1 MGGYVQGQ
9 DADLD
14 VALQMWPQLV
24 DHIRSRKHKKPIL
37 GPERSSGV
45 VGRVGL
51 NYVTSPREN
60 HEKIA
65 LKQRL
70 DVMRKS
76 RSLAVL
82 REELQKTESLCEQ
95 LDGILKDIMAR
106 TGEQS
111 VASLRADSGT
121 VPMFWNNSKRW
132 KTEVNSCAPKFTMPI
147 RNWRKRAAKARAQ
160 DAAKIQKR
168 LRLEKTEQSGI

>member
-1 MGGYVQGQ
+1 M
-9 DADLD
+9 A
-14 VALQMWPQLV
+14 P
-24 DHIRSRKHKKPIL
+24 
-37 GPERSSGV
+37 
-45 VGRVGL
+45 
-51 NYVTSPREN
+51 PREKIF
-60 HEKIA
+60 EKVA

-111 VASLRADSGT
+111 VASL
-121 VPMFWNNSKRW
+121 
-132 KTEVNSCAPKFTMPI
+132 
-147 RNWRKRAAKARAQ
+147 AR
-160 DAAKIQKR
+160 R
-168 LRLEKTEQSGI
+168 

>member
-1 MGGYVQGQ
+1 M
-9 DADLD
+9 A
-14 VALQMWPQLV
+14 P
-24 DHIRSRKHKKPIL
+24 
-37 GPERSSGV
+37 
-45 VGRVGL
+45 
-51 NYVTSPREN
+51 PRE
-60 HEKIA
+60 KIFKKVA

-95 LDGILKDIMAR
+95 LEGILKDIMAH

-111 VASLRADSGT
+111 VANLRADSWYRSN
-121 VPMFWNNSKRW
+121 VLEQL
-132 KTEVNSCAPKFTMPI
+132 KTLENRGQFL
-147 RNWRKRAAKARAQ
+147 RAEIHDANRELAKARRKETRAN

-168 LRLEKTEQSGI
+168 LRLEKAERKRESELPLRNRRGVIL

>member
-1 MGGYVQGQ
+1 MS
-9 DADLD
+9 
-14 VALQMWPQLV
+14 P
-24 DHIRSRKHKKPIL
+24 
-37 GPERSSGV
+37 
-45 VGRVGL
+45 
-51 NYVTSPREN
+51 PREKIY
-60 HEKIA
+60 EKIA

-111 VASLRADSGT
+111 VASLRADSWYRANVLEQLETLENRGQ
-121 VPMFWNNSKRW
+121 FLR
-132 KTEVNSCAPKFTMPI
+132 TEIHDANTEL
-147 RNWRKRAAKARAQ
+147 AKARRKETRAQ

-168 LRLEKTEQSGI
+168 LRLEKTEQKRESELPLRNRRGVIL

>member
-1 MGGYVQGQ
+1 M
-9 DADLD
+9 A
-14 VALQMWPQLV
+14 P
-24 DHIRSRKHKKPIL
+24 
-37 GPERSSGV
+37 
-45 VGRVGL
+45 
-51 NYVTSPREN
+51 PREKIF
-60 HEKIA
+60 EKVA

-95 LDGILKDIMAR
+95 LEGILKDITVR

-111 VASLRADSGT
+111 VASMRADSWYRSN
-121 VPMFWNNSKRW
+121 VLEQL
-132 KTEVNSCAPKFTMPI
+132 KTLENRGQFL
-147 RNWRKRAAKARAQ
+147 RAEIHDANRELAKARRKKTRAQ

-168 LRLEKTEQSGI
+168 LRLEKAEQKQESELPLRNRRSVVL

>member
-1 MGGYVQGQ
+1 M
-9 DADLD
+9 A
-14 VALQMWPQLV
+14 
-24 DHIRSRKHKKPIL
+24 I
-37 GPERSSGV
+37 
-45 VGRVGL
+45 
-51 NYVTSPREN
+51 PREKMF
-60 HEKIA
+60 EKIA

-111 VASLRADSGT
+111 VASLRADSWYRANVLEQLETLENRGQ
-121 VPMFWNNSKRW
+121 FLR
-132 KTEVNSCAPKFTMPI
+132 TEIHDANTEL
-147 RNWRKRAAKARAQ
+147 AKARRKETRAQ

-168 LRLEKTEQSGI
+168 LRLEKTEQKRESELPLRNRRGVIL

>member
-1 MGGYVQGQ
+1 M
-9 DADLD
+9 APL
-14 VALQMWPQLV
+14 
-24 DHIRSRKHKKPIL
+24 R
-37 GPERSSGV
+37 
-45 VGRVGL
+45 
-51 NYVTSPREN
+51 
-60 HEKIA
+60 EKIFEKVA

-111 VASLRADSGT
+111 VAILRADSWYRAK
-121 VPMFWNNSKRW
+121 VLEQL
-132 KTEVNSCAPKFTMPI
+132 KTLENRGKFLRSEIHDANTEL
-147 RNWRKRAAKARAQ
+147 AKARRKETRAH

-168 LRLEKTEQSGI
+168 LRLEKAEQKQESELPLRNRRGVIS

>member
-1 MGGYVQGQ
+1 M
-9 DADLD
+9 A
-14 VALQMWPQLV
+14 P
-24 DHIRSRKHKKPIL
+24 
-37 GPERSSGV
+37 
-45 VGRVGL
+45 
-51 NYVTSPREN
+51 PREKIF
-60 HEKIA
+60 EKVA

-95 LDGILKDIMAR
+95 LEGILKDIMAH

-111 VASLRADSGT
+111 VANLRADSWYRAK
-121 VPMFWNNSKRW
+121 VLDQL
-132 KTEVNSCAPKFTMPI
+132 KTLENRGQFLRAEI
-147 RNWRKRAAKARAQ
+147 RDANRELAKARRKKTRAK

-168 LRLEKTEQSGI
+168 IRLEKAEQKRESELPLRNQRGVKL